1 MEPGTPGIQKNLPNF
16 IRAAQ
21 ARWAA
26 EQRIYK
32 ARRTRKAH
40 SKFAKKQAKL
50 NDGRK

>member
-1 MEPGTPGIQKNLPNF
+1 MEPGTPGIQRNLPDF

-32 ARRTRKAH
+32 ARRDRKKH
-40 SKFAKKQAKL
+40 RKFVKKQAKL
-50 NDGRK
+50 NNAGK

>member
-1 MEPGTPGIQKNLPNF
+1 MEPGTPGIQKNLPDF

-50 NDGRK
+50 NNGGK